1 MEIEKRKSGMQIID
15 GPFTVVPTELIEHPA
30 LTSKEIMAATY
41 VLSKDG
47 PVKPY
52 GLREFLGKP
61 QGGVFTNRIPITV
74 RELCAIIE
82 KLNEQGYQEITKR
95 INL

>member
-1 MEIEKRKSGMQIID
+1 MEIEKRKSGKQVID
-15 GPFTVVPTELIEHPA
+15 GPFTVVPTELIEHPT
-30 LTSKEIMAATY
+30 LTTKEIMTAAY

-47 PVKPY
+47 AVGSY
-52 GLREFLGKP
+52 EIREFLGKP
-61 QGGVFTNRIPITV
+61 IGGGLRMPITKE
-74 RELCAIIE
+74 ELSDIAE